1 MTFFCPLSTQPVFFQ
16 GRPQVG
22 AQVTFYDAGT
32 LTPRVAYS
40 DGLLHDPWQQPLL
53 TDASSCIPAAWL
65 QGNPYRMRILT
76 STGILVRDIDN
87 LPGDPTPPPPPPPVG
102 SLDKPLMTGDLVWN
116 YGTAIITG
124 RVRCN
129 GKSIG
134 SALSGAT
141 EFADPTA
148 QNLYVWLWDQ
158 DATLPVLGGRGAT
171 AAADFAADKP
181 LTLPDFSGR
190 TPFMLDASAS
200 GRLNGVPFHTG
211 NATQLGSTL
220 GEGTHLTII
229 AEMPIFTVTATTAS
243 GGTHQHTGTTN
254 ANPLI
259 QVNEVT
265 DVQGWHSHGG
275 LTAAA
280 GAYTPT
286 GTTDTQGLHSHGG
299 GTGGDTPAHTH
310 GYLEWPGYSIG
321 APGSSNAYWYG
332 TPLNGQTGGP
342 SNPHTHGISADGQ
355 HAHNLQLNAAPAHTH
370 GISADG
376 SHQHNVPDT
385 TQPHTHPFTT
395 DTGGAHQHTLT
406 TDPVGGNT
414 PHNTVPPAILVTF
427 YLVL

>member
-1 MTFFCPLSTQPVFFQ
+1 MTVFCPLSTQPVFYQ

-40 DGLLHDPWQQPLL
+40 DGLLHEPWQQPLL
-53 TDASSCIPAAWL
+53 TDASSCIPPAWL
-65 QGNPYRMRILT
+65 QGLPYRVRILT
-76 STGILVRDIDN
+76 ATGILIRDLDN
-87 LPGDPTPPPPPPPVG
+87 MPGDPAAPPPPPPVG

-134 SALSGAT
+134 SELSGAT

-158 DATLPVLGGRGAT
+158 DSTLPVQGGRGAT

-200 GRLNGVPFHTG
+200 GRLNGVPFLAG

-220 GEGTHLTII
+220 GEGLHLSII
-229 AEMPIFTVTATTAS
+229 NEMPIFTVTATTAS
-243 GGTHQHTGTTN
+243 GGAHQHTGTTN

-265 DVQGWHSHGG
+265 DVQGVHAHGG

-310 GYLEWPGYSIG
+310 GYLEWAGYSIG

-332 TPLNGQTGGP
+332 TPLNGQTAGP
-342 SNPHTHGISADGQ
+342 SNPHTHGIGNDGQ

>member
-1 MTFFCPLSTQPVFFQ
+1 MTVFCPLSTQPVFFQ
-16 GRPQVG
+16 ARPQVG
-22 AQVTFYDAGT
+22 AQVSFYDAGT

-40 DGLLHDPWQQPLL
+40 DGLLQHPWQQPLL
-53 TDASSCIPAAWL
+53 TDASSCIPPAWL
-65 QGNPYRMRILT
+65 QGNPYRMRIL
-76 STGILVRDIDN
+76 SSAGVLIRDIDN

-134 SALSGAT
+134 SELSGAT

-158 DATLPVLGGRGAT
+158 DATLPVQGGRGAT

-200 GRLNGVPFHTG
+200 GRLNGAPFHTG

-220 GEGTHLTII
+220 GEGTHLVTVT
-229 AEMPIFTVTATTAS
+229 EMPIFTVTATTAT
-243 GGTHQHTGTTN
+243 GGAHQHTGTTN

-259 QVNEVT
+259 SVAEVT
-265 DVQGWHSHGG
+265 DVQGTHAHGG
-275 LTAAA
+275 LTASG
-280 GAYTPT
+280 GAFTPT
-286 GTTDTQGLHSHGG
+286 GSTDTQGQHAHGNA
-299 GTGGDTPAHTH
+299 TSGDLQSHTH
-310 GYLEWPGYSIG
+310 GSWVPASVNTGAGPGPSSTYWWGGG
-321 APGSSNAYWYG
+321 AA
-332 TPLNGQTGGP
+332 QTGTE
-342 SNPHTHGISADGQ
+342 SNPHTHGIATDGQ
-355 HAHNLQLNAAPAHTH
+355 HSHTLILNASPAHTH

-376 SHQHNVPDT
+376 SHLHNFNDT

-395 DTGGAHQHTLT
+395 DTGGAHFHTLT
-406 TDPVGGNT
+406 SDPVGGNT